1 MCRRSSTD
9 VLTAESI
16 VRELAVFGIRL
27 HAFGLKLTGL
37 RRVAHLLASADSMAW
52 SFDARHS
59 PPLAGCEHRT
69 CANCLRFALRW
80 RERVLKA
87 IAGARASRQGLL
99 F

>member
-1 MCRRSSTD
+1 
-9 VLTAESI
+9 
-16 VRELAVFGIRL
+16 
-27 HAFGLKLTGL
+27 
-37 RRVAHLLASADSMAW
+37 MAW

-59 PPLAGCEHRT
+59 PPLEGCEHST

-87 IAGARASRQGLL
+87 IEGARASRQGLL